1 MKIALSEFDKPYVN
15 TYKLIAGVDEAG
27 RGALSGP
34 VVAASVILKTE
45 IEDINDSKQLSSKK
59 RELLYEQI
67 IGNSIYS
74 IGIST
79 PEEIDVYNI
88 LNATRIAM
96 KRAVTALIYRPK
108 YLLIDGKNLLMN
120 EFAGECVIAGDSK
133 SASIA
138 AASIIAKVYRD
149 RLMINLDKL
158 YPEYHY
164 SSNKGY
170 GTKKHLEAIEKYNPT
185 IWHRLTFQPVRDSL
199 NKKITNEWLKI
210 GAVSERRLFRCGC
223 L

>member
-1 MKIALSEFDKPYVN
+1 PYVN

>member
-1 MKIALSEFDKPYVN
+1 MKITLSEFDKPYVN

-34 VVAASVILKTE
+34 VVAASVILKAE
-45 IEDINDSKQLSSKK
+45 IEGINDSKLLSPKK

-67 IGNSIYS
+67 IENSIYS

-88 LNATRIAM
+88 LNATRIAIR
-96 KRAVTALIYRPK
+96 RAVTTLKHRPK
-108 YLLIDGKNLLMN
+108 YLLIDGKNLVMS
-120 EFAGECVIAGDSK
+120 EFAGECVISGDSK

-138 AASIIAKVYRD
+138 AASILAKVYRD

-164 SSNKGY
+164 DSNKGY
-170 GTKKHLEAIEKYNPT
+170 GTKQHLEAIEKYNPT
-185 IWHRLTFQPVRDSL
+185 IWHRLTFQPVRDCL
-199 NKKITNEWLKI
+199 NKKITNKWLKI